1 MTQQNVNVI
10 CVFDTETTQENGPNV
25 AATVYM
31 ISDQGPSAAGQGTSE
46 LTITV
51 NVGDT
56 ITWTLV
62 PLLSFM
68 SVSYT
73 GFEQTA
79 GTGVLSTRQ
88 ISSTQWTANCLGSG
102 QVTYHFNLQIAN
114 DGNTYWWDP
123 FITIN
128 P

>member
-1 MTQQNVNVI
+1 MTQQSVNVI

-25 AATVYM
+25 GATVYM
-31 ISDQGPSAAGQGTSE
+31 ISDQGPTAAGQGTNE

-56 ITWTLV
+56 ITWNLE
-62 PLLSFM
+62 PLINFM
-68 SVSYT
+68 SVSFT
-73 GFEQTA
+73 SFVQTS
-79 GTGVLSTRQ
+79 GNGVLATRQ
-88 ISSTQWTANCLGSG
+88 ISSTQWAANCLGSG

-114 DGNTYWWDP
+114 DTNTYSWDP
-123 FITIN
+123 FININ

>member
-1 MTQQNVNVI
+1 MSQQNVNVI
-10 CVFDTETTQENGPNV
+10 CVFDTETTQENGPGV
-25 AATVYM
+25 GATVYM
-31 ISDQGPSAAGQGTSE
+31 ISDQGPGAAGQGTNE
-46 LTITV
+46 LTVTV

-62 PLLSFM
+62 PLISFM
-68 SVSYT
+68 SVSFT
-73 GFEQTA
+73 SFVQTS
-79 GTGVLSTRQ
+79 GSGVLSTRQ
-88 ISSTQWTANCLGSG
+88 ISSTQWQANCLGKG

-114 DGNTYWWDP
+114 DTNTYSWDP